1 MSMRRVGFAALGD
14 LWSILAA
21 LVYVMAASPA
31 LAGPFDDAMAAF
43 EKGDYATALKLFQPL
58 ADQGDAGAETQL
70 GLMYDLG
77 LGASQDYAQAMSLFH
92 KAADQGDANAQENLG
107 EMYFFGNGVAPD
119 YALAAKWYLRAA
131 NQGDAIALYKLGLM
145 YAKGQGVP
153 QDNVQAYR
161 WLSQAVPRYPAG
173 KDRDD
178 ATTALNVVAK
188 NMTPAEIAEAQ
199 KPMPAVL
206 DGDIIG
212 TWEIQVNG
220 GRWVWEIDPDST
232 YKFHSE
238 APDGAP
244 PHSGAFSAS
253 GGHWSLQATNGY
265 SDSGTYT
272 VQALDSL
279 VITGRLGTGTW
290 HRSRSATN
298 N

>member
-1 MSMRRVGFAALGD
+1 MSSGRTILVLAVLVCVTAPSAA
-14 LWSILAA
+14 
-21 LVYVMAASPA
+21 M
-31 LAGPFDDAMAAF
+31 AGPYDDAMAAF

-58 ADQGDAGAETQL
+58 ADQGDAGAQTQL

-77 LGASQDYAQAMSLFH
+77 LGVSQDYARAMSLFH
-92 KAADQGDANAQENLG
+92 EAADQGDVTAQQDLG
-107 EMYFFGNGVAPD
+107 EMYFFANGVAQD
-119 YALAAKWYLRAA
+119 YALAAKWYLRSA

-161 WLSQAVPRYPAG
+161 WLNQAVSRYPAG

-188 NMTPAEIAEAQ
+188 TMTPAEIAEAQ
-199 KPMPAVL
+199 KPMPAVI
-206 DGDIIG
+206 DGDITG
-212 TWEIQVNG
+212 TWEIPVNG
-220 GRWVWEIDPDST
+220 GRWVWEIDPDGT
-232 YKFHSE
+232 YRFHSE
-238 APDGAP
+238 ASDGAP
-244 PHSGAFSAS
+244 SHSGTFSAS

-265 SDSGTYT
+265 SDGGSYT
-272 VQALDSL
+272 VQAPDSL

-290 HRSRSATN
+290 HRSPGATN